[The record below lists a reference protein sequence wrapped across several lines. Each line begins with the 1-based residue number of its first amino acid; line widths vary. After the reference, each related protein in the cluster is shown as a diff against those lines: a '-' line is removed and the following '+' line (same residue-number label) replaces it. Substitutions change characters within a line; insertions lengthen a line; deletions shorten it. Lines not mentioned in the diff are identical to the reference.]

1 MVLTELTLEA
11 PDLKKRKLN
20 PCHNCEG
27 VKWEPNL
34 SVAADSDLIIGVAG
48 GERASEAREEHVDQ
62 QLLPDDASSFSL
74 SPDTWASSF
83 HFSSS
88 AFLWAFIASSLK
100 PWNRVYYTLHM
111 EKY

>member
-11 PDLKKRKLN
+11 ADLKKKRLN
-20 PCHNCEG
+20 PCQYCD
-27 VKWEPNL
+27 PDL

-48 GERASEAREEHVDQ
+48 GERAREAREEHVDQ

-88 AFLWAFIASSLK
+88 AFLWAFMASSLK
-100 PWNRVYYTLHM
+100 PWIKVLLYFVGRI
-111 EKY
+111 